1 MQVATFDLCSDS
13 PASIWVSLLVF
24 RFAFW
29 FALTRFWGRGNI
41 LVLQLRLQLHIHTHE
56 KWLKKK
62 NEKKLGKPTNR
73 FRHLRWNIYVA
84 VNGNV
89 NKSWLRKII
98 DKTREIWSRKTCS
111 KEILLHNCVNSMGEE
126 WIRMFFFY
134 LFFRCQCIFLTG
146 ELPKKTLNWS
156 PYGQQRRN
164 QTRALDWAICNHL
177 DGFSFLFFFHSL
189 CPSQQDLF
197 LLIVVVIFFSDQKI
211 GLSEAGEVANWAIN
225 LIKIGAEHGWKNKG
239 TRTWQWEIHN

>member
-1 MQVATFDLCSDS
+1 M
-13 PASIWVSLLVF
+13 
-24 RFAFW
+24 
-29 FALTRFWGRGNI
+29 
-41 LVLQLRLQLHIHTHE
+41 LRLPGQHLSFLVGFPFCILICTYSVLGSWQYFSVAAETAAAHTHTR
-56 KWLKKK
+56 KIAKKK

-197 LLIVVVIFFSDQKI
+197 LLIVVVIFFFRSENWIEWSGWSGK
-211 GLSEAGEVANWAIN
+211 LS
-225 LIKIGAEHGWKNKG
+225 NKFD
-239 TRTWQWEIHN
+239 